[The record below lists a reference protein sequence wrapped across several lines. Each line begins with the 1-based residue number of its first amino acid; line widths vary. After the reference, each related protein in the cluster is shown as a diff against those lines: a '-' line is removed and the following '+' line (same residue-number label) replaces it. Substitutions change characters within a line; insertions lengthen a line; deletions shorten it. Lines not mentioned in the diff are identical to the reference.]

1 MNKFNTHTAAG
12 LDAIIQV
19 ASGATANTFWF
30 ETGLKPCELITAL
43 AREVKALREEKEAGN
58 ETI

>member
-1 MNKFNTHTAAG
+1 MNKFNTHTADG

-30 ETGLKPCELITAL
+30 ETGLRPCELITAL
-43 AREVKALREEKEAGN
+43 AREVKVLREEKE
-58 ETI
+58 ETHE

>member
-1 MNKFNTHTAAG
+1 MNKFNTHTADG

-19 ASGATANTFWF
+19 ASGATANTFWL

-43 AREVKALREEKEAGN
+43 AREVKALREEKE
-58 ETI
+58 ES

>member
-19 ASGATANTFWF
+19 ASGATANTFWL

-43 AREVKALREEKEAGN
+43 AREVKALREEKEGS
-58 ETI
+58 